1 MDFTFTEEQQMMAAA
16 ARELLDELCES
27 SVLRDIVAGK
37 QYDPAA
43 RWARITELGLPGVLA
58 PEAAGGMGLGD
69 VDFVLIAEEAGRA
82 VLPEPL
88 VEHAGV
94 AVPLLAELAPA
105 APRAADWLARA
116 ARGSAR
122 LAVGPACHPFV
133 LGAEQ
138 ADALILQQGDEVH
151 LVERSAVELVPQ
163 PSIDALRSLARVVW
177 KPSPQTQLAAGETGR
192 AAWHRAF
199 ARGAVYTA
207 AQCLGLTARVVE
219 ISVNYAR
226 ERNQFGKPIGSYQ
239 AIKHHLATVQVKLEF
254 ARAHVYAAVTRVGD
268 LDERAEASV
277 SSAKLA
283 ASDAADL
290 AARTG
295 IQVHGAMGYS
305 WEVDLHFYLKRALAL
320 AGSWGD
326 RNFHARRVQ
335 SLVLGGRLPLGPD
348 QTFARTGS

>member
-16 ARELLDELCES
+16 FRELLDELCAPAA
-27 SVLRDIVAGK
+27 LRELAAGGG
-37 QYDPAA
+37 DPGA

-58 PEAAGGMGLGD
+58 PEAAGGMGLHD

-94 AVPLLAELAPA
+94 AIPLLAELAPA

-116 ARGSAR
+116 AGGGAR
-122 LAVGPACHPFV
+122 IAVGAACNPFV
-133 LGAEQ
+133 LGSAQ
-138 ADALILQQGDEVH
+138 ADALLLQHGDEAH
-151 LVERSAVELVPQ
+151 LVERNAVELAPQ
-163 PSIDALRSLARVVW
+163 PSIDGLRSLARVIW
-177 KPSPQTQLAAGETGR
+177 KPSPDTRLAAGESGR

-207 AQCLGLTARVVE
+207 AQCLGITARIVE
-219 ISVNYAR
+219 LSVAYAK
-226 ERNQFGKPIGSYQ
+226 ERSQFGKPIGSYQ
-239 AIKHHLATVQVKLEF
+239 AIKHQLASVQVKLEF
-254 ARAHVYAAVTRVGD
+254 ARPHVYAAVTRVGD
-268 LDERAEASV
+268 LDERADAAV

-283 ASDAADL
+283 AVDAADL

-305 WEVDLHFYLKRALAL
+305 WEVDLHFYVKRALAL

-326 RNFHARRVQ
+326 RSFHARRVQ
-335 SLVLGGRLPLGPD
+335 SLVLGGRLALGPD
-348 QTFARTGS
+348 QTFARNGS